1 MALTRAVHSWSA
13 RVFFSRRVERRA
25 AMVRLV
31 VALPPGTGDKVP
43 GFGQPAR
50 RPYAVAVVPAPRR
63 DPQVSAE
70 IADRLRLVPLHH
82 NQRRQPLLIL
92 RGDRRLD
99 LLVQESLKADRLDQ
113 RFQQMLGTV
122 EMIGS
127 KGCHQ
132 LAPD

>member
-63 DPQVSAE
+63 DPRVSAE

-82 NQRRQPLLIL
+82 NQRRQPLLL
-92 RGDRRLD
+92 LGSDRRVV
-99 LLVQESLKADRLDQ
+99 LLVLTSLDAVRLGQ
-113 RFQQMLGTV
+113 PF
-122 EMIGS
+122 E
-127 KGCHQ
+127 
-132 LAPD
+132 P